1 LPQSCRRV
9 AGTPI
14 TVTPQ
19 RFAPLRRSVENVRD
33 RRRSCR
39 STRAR
44 NPCHRVDAE
53 LTESYR
59 RVAVTLD
66 GGSQRPCQPGFC
78 ASTLRTF
85 SSAPVRQRPIESGG
99 YEDNSVAAGTP
110 GIDESVPPE
119 NRGAIPAEPYVTTG
133 FRPAAGPLEPDPE
146 ADRATDPSSGSAA
159 YRPPVVPPTL
169 GSGPGLPEQAA
180 YQRALVNSASFVLLH
195 D

>member
-1 LPQSCRRV
+1 M
-9 AGTPI
+9 
-14 TVTPQ
+14 
-19 RFAPLRRSVENVRD
+19 
-33 RRRSCR
+33 
-39 STRAR
+39 
-44 NPCHRVDAE
+44 
-53 LTESYR
+53 
-59 RVAVTLD
+59 
-66 GGSQRPCQPGFC
+66 
-78 ASTLRTF
+78 
-85 SSAPVRQRPIESGG
+85 RQRPIESGG

-180 YQRALVNSASFVLLH
+180 YQRALVNSASFVLPTIRDMNQIRERNAMSPRHGELQTTISH
-195 D
+195 PGGDVTRPGFNPPKHHTHVQHSCRCIHVDR